1 MLSGSPIQGRR
12 KVLKACKYRQD
23 TRRDIPSLSDCLREV
38 FQYWKLVLRRM
49 RHNTF
54 GSRLDRGYDLNKGF
68 FEINF
73 VMAKDEVQKPKE

>member
-1 MLSGSPIQGRR
+1 
-12 KVLKACKYRQD
+12 
-23 TRRDIPSLSDCLREV
+23 
-38 FQYWKLVLRRM
+38 M